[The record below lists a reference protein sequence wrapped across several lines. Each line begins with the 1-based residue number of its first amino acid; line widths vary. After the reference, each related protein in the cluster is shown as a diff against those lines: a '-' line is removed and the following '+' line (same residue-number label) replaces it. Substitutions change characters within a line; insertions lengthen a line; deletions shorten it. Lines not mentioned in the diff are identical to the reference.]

1 MTTLAAFLSDQNQL
15 AEGLADTLLALGDA
29 ACDIAA
35 LTAVNGLDGQSFGAL
50 TDGSNSD
57 GDQQKAL
64 DVQADQ
70 LIEGALTKTRT
81 ALYLSEERDA
91 PVALAQ
97 DGSFI
102 VACDPLDGSSN
113 IDTNLSIGTIFS
125 IWPAAQGAKSP
136 YLQKGRDQLAAG
148 FFVYGPQ
155 TTLLLTL
162 GSGVFAFC
170 FAPDKKMFM
179 QMDWQV
185 DIPQAT
191 QEFAVNAANQRYWQG
206 RSKAYLS
213 DLLAGSDGPRGTHFN
228 MRWCGSLVA
237 DGWRIFRRGGI
248 FLYPSD
254 ARKGYENGR
263 LRLVYEAAAIAFL
276 TEQAGGLAT
285 NGNQPILDIEPT
297 ALHQRTAL
305 VFGSAQEVR
314 QHASYAEIS

>member
-70 LIEGALTKTRT
+70 LIERALTKTRT

-91 PVALAQ
+91 PVALAE

-125 IWPAAQGAKSP
+125 IWPASQGAKSP

-148 FFVYGPQ
+148 FFAYGPQ
-155 TTLLLTL
+155 TALILTC
-162 GSGVFAFC
+162 GEGTMAFC
-170 FAPDKKMFM
+170 LDDTGSYRL
-179 QMDWQV
+179 MDWQV
-185 DIPQAT
+185 AIPET
-191 QEFAVNAANQRYWQG
+191 TSEFAINAANQRYWTDRTQ
-206 RSKAYLS
+206 RYIAQ
-213 DLLAGSDGPRGTHFN
+213 LLAGAEGVRDKNFN
-228 MRWCGSLVA
+228 MRW
-237 DGWRIFRRGGI
+237 
-248 FLYPSD
+248 
-254 ARKGYENGR
+254 
-263 LRLVYEAAAIAFL
+263 
-276 TEQAGGLAT
+276 
-285 NGNQPILDIEPT
+285 
-297 ALHQRTAL
+297 
-305 VFGSAQEVR
+305 VR
-314 QHASYAEIS
+314 SVQ